1 MLREDIEQGRGE
13 AEKQVSG
20 EEEKQGSG
28 EVDT

>member
-13 AEKQVSG
+13 AEKQESG